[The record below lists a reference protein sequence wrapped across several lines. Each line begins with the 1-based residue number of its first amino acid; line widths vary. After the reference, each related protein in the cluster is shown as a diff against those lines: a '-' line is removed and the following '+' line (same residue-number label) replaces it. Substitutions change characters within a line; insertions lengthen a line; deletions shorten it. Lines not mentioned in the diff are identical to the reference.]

1 MKNILIITPHYPPSN
16 LAAVHR
22 SRLFAQHLP
31 SFGWKPIILTVH
43 EEFYEEQLDWNLFDL
58 IPNDQR
64 IEKVKAYKITK
75 PRIIGDI
82 GLRGFFQLR
91 RRALELIKSE
101 KIDFVYIP
109 IPSFYMAL
117 IGPYLFKKTGVK
129 YGIDYIDPWVH
140 HFPGSEKLFSR
151 HWFST
156 KFAKF
161 LEPIAVKNASLITG
175 VSEGYYTPVLER
187 NPHLKKQVVTAAMP
201 YGGEEADYLFIQP
214 GTKDKGQGTRRS
226 IQPGT
231 RDEGQGTRRSIQP
244 GSRDEGQGTREQPV
258 EQPRNEI
265 LLPIKNDKVFR
276 FVYAG
281 AMLPKAYKP
290 LEEIFKALHSLQP
303 LQPLQLNQS
312 LQPKQSLQPNQSL
325 QPLQLH
331 FIGTLGTI
339 KPLAEKYGL
348 YVNIVF
354 EHPARIPYLAV
365 LKNLDAADGVF
376 ILGSTEPHY
385 TPSKVYQGVLS
396 QKPILA
402 VLHQDS
408 TAVKVLNESNAGMCV
423 LMDGEKDLDTLGER
437 FITQLNNYLSWAK
450 TFEPQLVNKAA
461 FEQYSAK
468 AVTNTLVNALN
479 KVVLSSSDSE

>member
-31 SFGWKPIILTVH
+31 SFGWTPIMLTVH
-43 EEFYEEQLDWNLFDL
+43 EDFYEEELDWNLFDL
-58 IPNDQR
+58 IPSDQR
-64 IEKVKAYKITK
+64 IEKVKAFKTTK

-91 RRALELIKSE
+91 RRALELIKSD
-101 KIDFVYIP
+101 KINLVYIP

-117 IGPYLFKKTGVK
+117 VGPYLFKKTGVK

-140 HFPGSEKLFSR
+140 NFPGSDKLFSR

-156 KFAKF
+156 QLAKF
-161 LEPIAVKNASLITG
+161 LEPVAVKHASLITG
-175 VSEGYYTPVLER
+175 VSEGYYTPVLQR
-187 NPHLKKQVVTAAMP
+187 NPHLKNQVITAAMP
-201 YGGEEADYLFIQP
+201 YGGEERDYIVKKG
-214 GTKDKGQGTRRS
+214 GTRDKGQGT
-226 IQPGT
+226 G
-231 RDEGQGTRRSIQP
+231 
-244 GSRDEGQGTREQPV
+244 
-258 EQPRNEI
+258 EQPRKVV
-265 LLPIKNDKVFR
+265 LLPSKNENVFR

-290 LEEIFKALHSLQP
+290 LEEIFKALQLLQPLQPLQPLQLNQP

-312 LQPKQSLQPNQSL
+312 LQ
-325 QPLQLH
+325 LH
-331 FIGTLGTI
+331 FIGTLATI
-339 KPLAEKYGL
+339 KPLAEKYSL
-348 YVNIVF
+348 WETVVF
-354 EHPARIPYLAV
+354 EHPARIPYLDV

-408 TAVKVLNESNAGMCV
+408 TAVKVLNESNAGQIV
-423 LMDGEKDLDTLGER
+423 LMDGEKDLETLGER
-437 FITQLNNYLSWAK
+437 FIQQLNNYFSWAK
-450 TFEPQLVNKAA
+450 SFDPQLVNKAA

-479 KVVLSSSDSE
+479 KVVLSSSFSE